1 MNLFTRY
8 WIAFVIVAI
17 TLGGL
22 TGVVNAQ
29 DTSDVIIGLP
39 GKLRAATGEDF
50 SYYFDANDGTTYGIV
65 GESPDV
71 QEKLDQYG
79 KSDPTPSIK
88 VWGKTQPSNSSPG
101 TSVIVASN
109 VLGPDYTLPSQRPT
123 PVVPVIQSTGSKPAS
138 IQRPA
143 RLSPPFSTEGTR
155 AEAGAPSA
163 RSGSPGMR
171 GVAIGSLPSRV

>member
-8 WIAFVIVAI
+8 WIAFVLVALM
-17 TLGGL
+17 LGGL
-22 TGVVNAQ
+22 PGVVNAQ
-29 DTSDVIIGLP
+29 DESNVIIGLP

-88 VWGKTQPSNSSPG
+88 VWGKTQPSKSSPD
-101 TSVIVASN
+101 TAVIVASN

-123 PVVPVIQSTGSKPAS
+123 PVVPVATVVDGP
-138 IQRPA
+138 
-143 RLSPPFSTEGTR
+143 
-155 AEAGAPSA
+155 GANV
-163 RSGSPGMR
+163 RSGPGTNFNRVGAVER
-171 GVAIGSLPSRV
+171 GDALIQVFPPVP